1 MNKFKAIFI
10 STLVLISMSAISAPK
25 VYGKLNIAVD
35 SDSSDVTS
43 NSDNSTDIDLI
54 SNASRLGF
62 KGKVDMKNGLTGIY
76 QIEYEID
83 ITGDSTKGPK
93 NLVSIDDSGTAVLG
107 AGPDNTF
114 GTADDVITVTDP
126 TFNKENSGV
135 QFNQRNSFVG
145 LKGSFG
151 TFKLGTHDTPLKL
164 AQLKADLFNDL
175 VGDIKNVTDG
185 ENRIG
190 SFFGYDSPVFGG
202 GVSISLSL
210 GKGKDDGINTDL
222 DGEFGNNISVSLKY
236 DIDVIKFV
244 LATENNSIK
253 GFDHNRLGMMIPAGP
268 VTIGLIHTTTESSI
282 GNSVDYDATTV
293 SIAGKVADGKGKIKF
308 QYGTSDKS
316 EGLTQTSIGYDH
328 KLFKKFKIFTYVT
341 RRSQDAAGED
351 DSHVGLG
358 IEYKF

>member
-1 MNKFKAIFI
+1 MNKFKAIFVLA
-10 STLVLISMSAISAPK
+10 LVLISMSAISAPK
-25 VYGKLNIAVD
+25 VYGKLNISVNN
-35 SDSSDVTS
+35 DSSDTTS
-43 NSDNSTDIDLI
+43 NTDNSSDIDLI

-62 KGKVDMKNGLTGIY
+62 KGQVDMKNGLTGIY
-76 QIEYEID
+76 QIEYEVD
-83 ITGDSTKGPK
+83 ITNDKTKG
-93 NLVSIDDSGTAVLG
+93 N
-107 AGPDNTF
+107 DNY
-114 GTADDVITVTDP
+114 
-126 TFNKENSGV
+126 GV
-135 QFNQRNSFVG
+135 AFNQRNSFVG
-145 LKGSFG
+145 LKGNFG

-175 VGDIKNVTDG
+175 KGDIKNTTDG

-244 LATENNSIK
+244 IATENNSIK
-253 GFDHNRLGMMIPAGP
+253 GYDHNRLGMMIPAGP

-282 GNSVDYDATTV
+282 GNTVDYDATTV

-316 EGLTQTSIGYDH
+316 PGLTQTQIGYDH

>member
-1 MNKFKAIFI
+1 MNKFKAVFI
-10 STLVLISMSAISAPK
+10 SALVLISMSAISAPK
-25 VYGKLNIAVD
+25 VYGKLNISVNN
-35 SDSSDVTS
+35 DSSDTTS
-43 NSDNSTDIDLI
+43 NTDNSSDIDLI

-62 KGKVDMKNGLTGIY
+62 KGQVDMKNGLTGIY
-76 QIEYEID
+76 QIEYQVD
-83 ITGDSTKGPK
+83 IT
-93 NLVSIDDSGTAVLG
+93 N
-107 AGPDNTF
+107 DNTKSK
-114 GTADDVITVTDP
+114 
-126 TFNKENSGV
+126 TFD
-135 QFNQRNSFVG
+135 QRNSFVG
-145 LKGSFG
+145 LKGNFG

-175 VGDIKNVTDG
+175 KGDIKNTTDG

-244 LATENNSIK
+244 IATENNSIK
-253 GFDHNRLGMMIPAGP
+253 GYDHNRLGMMIPAGP

-282 GNSVDYDATTV
+282 GNTVDYDATTV

-316 EGLTQTSIGYDH
+316 PGLTQTQIGYDH

>member
-1 MNKFKAIFI
+1 MNKFKAIFLLA
-10 STLVLISMSAISAPK
+10 LVLISMSAISAPK
-25 VYGKLNIAVD
+25 VYCKLNISVNN
-35 SDSSDVTS
+35 DSSDTTS
-43 NSDNSTDIDLI
+43 NTDNSSDIDLI

-62 KGKVDMKNGLTGIY
+62 KGQVDMKNGLTGIY
-76 QIEYEID
+76 QIEYQVD
-83 ITGDSTKGPK
+83 IT
-93 NLVSIDDSGTAVLG
+93 N
-107 AGPDNTF
+107 DNTKSK
-114 GTADDVITVTDP
+114 
-126 TFNKENSGV
+126 TFD
-135 QFNQRNSFVG
+135 QRNSFVG
-145 LKGSFG
+145 LKGNFG

-175 VGDIKNVTDG
+175 KGDIKNTTDG

-244 LATENNSIK
+244 IATENNSIK
-253 GFDHNRLGMMIPAGP
+253 GYDHNRLGMMIPAGP

-282 GNSVDYDATTV
+282 GNTVDYDATTV

-316 EGLTQTSIGYDH
+316 PGLTQTQIGYDH

>member
-10 STLVLISMSAISAPK
+10 SALVLISMSAISAPK
-25 VYGKLNIAVD
+25 VYGKLNISVNN
-35 SDSSDVTS
+35 DSSDITS
-43 NSDNSTDIDLI
+43 NTDNSSDIDLI

-62 KGKVDMKNGLTGIY
+62 KGQVDMKNGLTGIY
-76 QIEYEID
+76 QIEYQVD
-83 ITGDSTKGPK
+83 IT
-93 NLVSIDDSGTAVLG
+93 N
-107 AGPDNTF
+107 DNTKSK
-114 GTADDVITVTDP
+114 
-126 TFNKENSGV
+126 TFD
-135 QFNQRNSFVG
+135 QRNSFVG
-145 LKGSFG
+145 LKGNFG

-175 VGDIKNVTDG
+175 KGDIKNTTDG

-210 GKGKDDGINTDL
+210 EKGKDDGINTDL

-244 LATENNSIK
+244 IATENNSIK
-253 GFDHNRLGMMIPAGP
+253 GYDHNRLGMMIPAGP

-282 GNSVDYDATTV
+282 GNTVDYDATTV

-316 EGLTQTSIGYDH
+316 PGLTQTQIGYDH

-341 RRSQDAAGED
+341 RRSQDAASED